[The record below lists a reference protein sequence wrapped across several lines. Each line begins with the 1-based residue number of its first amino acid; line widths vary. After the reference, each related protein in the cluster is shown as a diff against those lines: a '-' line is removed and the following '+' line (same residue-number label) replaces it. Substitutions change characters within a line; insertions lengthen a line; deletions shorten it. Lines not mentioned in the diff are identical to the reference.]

1 MLEETA
7 KLRKENA
14 NLTAATA
21 LQKSLE
27 RQISDMQE
35 EVEKVSGKMNAFNRE
50 KDQKLREKDREIKAI
65 TDELEKLKKES
76 EIQGKQIVEI
86 VYMRLH

>member
-27 RQISDMQE
+27 RQIADMQE

-50 KDQKLREKDREIKAI
+50 KDQKLREKDREIKTI
-65 TDELEKLKKES
+65 TD
-76 EIQGKQIVEI
+76 
-86 VYMRLH
+86 